1 MATEDRPAQGEART
15 DLSDLVRT
23 RRAELRLSLRA
34 VEARTVD
41 PASGEP
47 LCKYSW
53 INKLEKKLAI
63 VPPAYE
69 QLEALATALELPV
82 SRVQEA
88 AGAQFFRIDTVWS
101 VSGEARA
108 LAVQADRM
116 TSEQREQLR
125 RLIETITGPEVP

>member
-1 MATEDRPAQGEART
+1 MATEDQTSAAART
-15 DLSDLVRT
+15 DLSDLVRD

-34 VEARTVD
+34 VEARTLD
-41 PASGEP
+41 PATGEP

-53 INKLEKKLAI
+53 INKLEKGLAI

-69 QLEALATALELPV
+69 QLEALASALDV
-82 SRVQEA
+82 SLGRVQDA

-108 LAVQADRM
+108 LAIQADRM
-116 TSEQREQLR
+116 TSEQREQLM
-125 RLIETITGPEVP
+125 RLIDTIAGSDKA